1 MANTL
6 AAPADLADFP
16 GAPFSAALVD
26 AAAGSVRGEVGW
38 HIAPA
43 VTETVTVVSEGGT
56 VLLVPSLRVTAVTEV
71 RDVSGDTPEVLMDW
85 VFRRSGIL
93 ERAYGW
99 PKRHAI
105 EVDLTHG
112 YAETP
117 PELLPVIADTA
128 RTLQRG
134 GRVTQES
141 LGSRSVSMASGN
153 PASAVL
159 ARFTI
164 PQRP

>member
-1 MANTL
+1 MTNTL
-6 AAPADLADFP
+6 AAPTDLADFP
-16 GAPFSAALVD
+16 GAPFSDALVD
-26 AAAGSVRGEVGW
+26 SAVSAVRGEAGW

-71 RDVSGDTPEVLMDW
+71 RDVSGDTPEALTGWVL
-85 VFRRSGIL
+85 RRSGIL
-93 ERAYGW
+93 ERGYGW

-117 PELLPVIADTA
+117 PELLPVLA
-128 RTLQRG
+128 RRANDARASSAGQVR
-134 GRVTQES
+134 
-141 LGSRSVSMASGN
+141 LGSLSVGTTSVGT
-153 PASAVL
+153 AVTAADEAVVRRYSL
-159 ARFTI
+159 
-164 PQRP
+164 